1 MKAHKTFSTKIKRNF
16 PHSPMNNRALSQ
28 LMGAMILVIITAS
41 ISTLIYIWSANYTN
55 MLIEQQQAFTISN
68 VKYYMLGASY
78 YLNVTITNI
87 GYSIINIT
95 SAHLYNINGSSTNT
109 TIIFSSFI
117 VNPGQTVTQKFML
130 SHPLTKGQT
139 YILEISTNKGY
150 SVSFTFSP

>member
-1 MKAHKTFSTKIKRNF
+1 MKTHKTFSTKTKRKF

-78 YLNVTITNI
+78 YLNVTIINI
-87 GYSIINIT
+87 GSSIINIT
-95 SAHLYNINGSSTNT
+95 SAHLYNIDGSPTNI
-109 TIIFSSFI
+109 TIMFNSFI
-117 VNPGQTVTQKFML
+117 VNPGQTVTQKFTL
-130 SHPLTKGQT
+130 SHPLKKGQT
-139 YILEISTNKGY
+139 YILEITTNIGR
-150 SVSFTFSP
+150 SVSFTFAP

>member
-1 MKAHKTFSTKIKRNF
+1 MK
-16 PHSPMNNRALSQ
+16 NRALSQ

-87 GYSIINIT
+87 GSSIINIT
-95 SAHLYNINGSSTNT
+95 SAHLYNIDGSPTNI
-109 TIIFSSFI
+109 TIMFNSFI
-117 VNPGQTVTQKFML
+117 VNPGQTVTQKFTL
-130 SHPLTKGQT
+130 SHPLKKGQT
-139 YILEISTNKGY
+139 YILEITTNIGH

>member
-1 MKAHKTFSTKIKRNF
+1 MKSK
-16 PHSPMNNRALSQ
+16 ALSQ

-87 GYSIINIT
+87 GSSIINIT
-95 SAHLYNINGSSTNT
+95 SAHLYNIDGSPTNI
-109 TIIFSSFI
+109 TIMFNSFI
-117 VNPGQTVTQKFML
+117 VNPGQTVTQKFTL
-130 SHPLTKGQT
+130 SHPLKKGQT
-139 YILEISTNKGY
+139 YILEITTNIGH